1 MIKAKQFC
9 MLSFIVSVILL
20 LIMLILSS
28 LFVAA
33 LKEGETEFFE
43 FNDEQFALTAVNVN
57 SDGTAD
63 VIISKHVPDFAQ
75 SLNVGESQKYFSN
88 WQCFVA
94 TLFGVDL
101 DKSNV
106 YISKCAGM
114 SEESVEPEKTEDDIE
129 INSKTKIETNTETKL
144 ETENKPAAETTN
156 SEKKTAE
163 LTIKEDKET
172 EENITE
178 SEQLEQDLMPV
189 QETPEPFLE
198 KKISLG
204 NVLVAGLVFF
214 GLIMIILLF
223 VVYYVRKLGY

>member
-1 MIKAKQFC
+1 M
-9 MLSFIVSVILL
+9 ILL
-20 LIMLILSS
+20 LIGLILSS
-28 LFVAA
+28 LFTIA

-43 FNDEQFALTAVNVN
+43 FNDEQFALTAANVN
-57 SDGTAD
+57 PDGTAD
-63 VIISKHVPDFAQ
+63 IIISKHIPDFAK
-75 SLNVGESQKYFSN
+75 SLNVGESQTYFSN

-94 TLFGVDL
+94 TLFDVEL

-114 SEESVEPEKTEDDIE
+114 SEESIEPEKTETKTATKTDI
-129 INSKTKIETNTETKL
+129 KTETK
-144 ETENKPAAETTN
+144 TATETTN

-163 LTIKEDKET
+163 LTIKDDKEAEEDNLT
-172 EENITE
+172 EL
-178 SEQLEQDLMPV
+178 EQLEQNLGPV

-204 NVLVAGLVFF
+204 NVLMAVLVFF

-223 VVYYVRKLGY
+223 VVYYVRKGSY